1 MASRRRLS
9 KDPQDYNLRKA
20 GCTKGRSLILA
31 DFWRKNARQFKSWH
45 PLREDTILRE
55 GIALIRMATSQT
67 TEMQVEGEIN
77 VDEAVKEIL
86 AEVEAEEQD
95 PIEGMGNAQIAEIY
109 HRMKPEDQRLFRQ
122 FKRFHKQYYE
132 THGHDAPSH
141 QLTRGII
148 QQMFPGLPSADA
160 DTIAKARAELLA
172 TERLKELC
180 KQLGLAVPTQPQM
193 YPSPPEAPEYPP
205 PPQPP
210 GFLSRQDKERM
221 AAQQQ
226 PLAEAEEIEAKPD
239 VKPRRLATS
248 YLGPPGLLR
257 MIGSGDEDH
266 IITRVVPGTDPM
278 QDFED
283 DDPTQTIIIDH
294 DTDASSDVD
303 DFSEVSM
310 ASAGG
315 IRKQEF
321 QGLLSDIAAQ
331 HQRMAASLDALAS
344 RVEDMSVEQVEEVA
358 VRVASETGHVRGME
372 EITGVFDKGEVVLIL
387 ACGVRKYQ
395 EYQALKGKQE
405 DKDIISYRQLQK
417 KFGTNKRTLMEV
429 IQGYKYRYPGG
440 VSTKVPFVPTKPEEG
455 EEAPTTSE
463 TAPTSDPTTT

>member
-1 MASRRRLS
+1 
-9 KDPQDYNLRKA
+9 
-20 GCTKGRSLILA
+20 
-31 DFWRKNARQFKSWH
+31 
-45 PLREDTILRE
+45 
-55 GIALIRMATSQT
+55 MATQQPA
-67 TEMQVEGEIN
+67 MQVDVE
-77 VDEAVKEIL
+77 EAVREML
-86 AEVEAEEQD
+86 AVEVEAEGQD
-95 PIEGMGNAQIAEIY
+95 PFEGMGNAQIAEIY

-122 FKRFHKQYYE
+122 FKKFHKQYYE

-141 QLTRGII
+141 QLTRGIV
-148 QQMFPGLPSADA
+148 QQMFPRLPSADA

-180 KQLGLAVPTQPQM
+180 KQLGLAVPTQPQE
-193 YPSPPEAPEYPP
+193 YPPPPEAPEYPP

-210 GFLSRQDKERM
+210 RFLSRQDKERM

-226 PLAEAEEIEAKPD
+226 PLAEAEEVEAKPD

-266 IITRVVPGTDPM
+266 IITRVVPGTDPL

-283 DDPTQTIIIDH
+283 DDPSQTIVIDH

-303 DFSEVSM
+303 DLSEVSM

-315 IRKQEF
+315 IGKQEF

-331 HQRMAASLDALAS
+331 HQQMAASLDALAS

-358 VRVASETGHVRGME
+358 VRVASETGHVRGLE
-372 EITGVFDKGEVVLIL
+372 EITGVFDKGEVALIL
-387 ACGVRKYQ
+387 ACGVCKYQ
-395 EYQALKGKQE
+395 EYQVLKGKWE

-417 KFGTNKRTLMEV
+417 KFGTNKRMLMEV

-440 VSTKVPFVPTKPEEG
+440 VSTKVPFVMTKPEE
-455 EEAPTTSE
+455 EEETPVTSKVATTSG
-463 TAPTSDPTTT
+463 STTT

>member
-1 MASRRRLS
+1 
-9 KDPQDYNLRKA
+9 
-20 GCTKGRSLILA
+20 
-31 DFWRKNARQFKSWH
+31 
-45 PLREDTILRE
+45 
-55 GIALIRMATSQT
+55 MATSQP
-67 TEMQVEGEIN
+67 TEIPTEGE
-77 VDEAVKEIL
+77 VDVNEAVKEIL
-86 AEVEAEEQD
+86 AEMEEEEQD
-95 PIEGMGNAQIAEIY
+95 PLEGLGNAQIAEIY
-109 HRMKPEDQRLFRQ
+109 HRMTPEDQRLFRQ

-141 QLTRGII
+141 QLTRGIV

-172 TERLKELC
+172 AERLKELC
-180 KQLGLAVPTQPQM
+180 KQLGLAVPTQLQQYPAPQ
-193 YPSPPEAPEYPP
+193 EAPEYPP

-210 GFLSRQDKERM
+210 RFLSRQDKER

-226 PLAEAEEIEAKPD
+226 SVEEAEVKPD

-257 MIGSGDEDH
+257 MIGSGDEEH

-278 QDFED
+278 QDFEE
-283 DDPTQTIIIDH
+283 DDPSQFIVIDE

-303 DFSEVSM
+303 DLSEVSM

-315 IRKQEF
+315 IGKQEF

-344 RVEDMSVEQVEEVA
+344 RVEDMSVEQVEEAA
-358 VRVASETGHVRGME
+358 VRVVSESGHIRGLE
-372 EITGVFDKGEVVLIL
+372 EITGVFDKSEVALIL
-387 ACGVRKYQ
+387 ACGVRRYQ
-395 EYQALKGKQE
+395 EYQALKGKRE

-440 VSTKVPFVPTKPEEG
+440 VSTKVPFAPTKSEEG
-455 EEAPTTSE
+455 EEAPATSE
-463 TAPTSDPTTT
+463 TATTSDPTTT

>member
-1 MASRRRLS
+1 MV
-9 KDPQDYNLRKA
+9 
-20 GCTKGRSLILA
+20 
-31 DFWRKNARQFKSWH
+31 
-45 PLREDTILRE
+45 
-55 GIALIRMATSQT
+55 TSQP
-67 TEMQVEGEIN
+67 TEIQAEGEID

-86 AEVEAEEQD
+86 AEMEAEEQD
-95 PIEGMGNAQIAEIY
+95 PFEGMGNAQITEIY

-122 FKRFHKQYYE
+122 FKKFHKQYYE

-141 QLTRGII
+141 QLTRGIV

-160 DTIAKARAELLA
+160 DTIAKVRTELLA
-172 TERLKELC
+172 TEQLKELY
-180 KQLGLAVPTQPQM
+180 KQLGLAVPTQLQT
-193 YPSPPEAPEYPP
+193 YPPPPEAPKNPP
-205 PPQPP
+205 PPQPQR
-210 GFLSRQDKERM
+210 FLSRQDKERM

-226 PLAEAEEIEAKPD
+226 PAAEAEEAETKPD

-283 DDPTQTIIIDH
+283 DDLSQFIVIDH

-303 DFSEVSM
+303 DLSEVSM
-310 ASAGG
+310 TSASG
-315 IRKQEF
+315 IGKQEF

-331 HQRMAASLDALAS
+331 HQRMAASLDVLAS
-344 RVEDMSVEQVEEVA
+344 RVEDMSVEQVEEAA
-358 VRVASETGHVRGME
+358 VRVVSESGHVRGLE
-372 EITGVFDKGEVVLIL
+372 EITGVFDKGEVALIL
-387 ACGVRKYQ
+387 VCGVRRYQ
-395 EYQALKGKQE
+395 EYQALKGKRE

-429 IQGYKYRYPGG
+429 VQGYKYRYPGG

-463 TAPTSDPTTT
+463 TAPASDPTTT

>member
-1 MASRRRLS
+1 
-9 KDPQDYNLRKA
+9 
-20 GCTKGRSLILA
+20 
-31 DFWRKNARQFKSWH
+31 
-45 PLREDTILRE
+45 
-55 GIALIRMATSQT
+55 MATSQP
-67 TEMQVEGEIN
+67 TEIQAEGEIDVN
-77 VDEAVKEIL
+77 EAVKEIL
-86 AEVEAEEQD
+86 AEMEAEEQD
-95 PIEGMGNAQIAEIY
+95 PLEELGNVQIAEIY
-109 HRMKPEDQRLFRQ
+109 HRMTPEDQRLFRQ

-141 QLTRGII
+141 QLTLGIV

-172 TERLKELC
+172 AERLKELC
-180 KQLGLAVPTQPQM
+180 KQLGLAVPTQLQA
-193 YPSPPEAPEYPP
+193 YPPPPEAPEYPP

-210 GFLSRQDKERM
+210 RFLSRQDKER

-226 PLAEAEEIEAKPD
+226 SLEETETKPD

-283 DDPTQTIIIDH
+283 DDPSQFIVIDH

-303 DFSEVSM
+303 DLSEVSM

-344 RVEDMSVEQVEEVA
+344 RVKDMLVEQVEEAA
-358 VRVASETGHVRGME
+358 VRVVSETGHMRGLE
-372 EITGVFDKGEVVLIL
+372 EITGVFDKGEVALIL
-387 ACGVRKYQ
+387 ACGVCKYQ
-395 EYQALKGKQE
+395 EYQVLKGKRE
-405 DKDIISYRQLQK
+405 DKDVISYRQLQK

-440 VSTKVPFVPTKPEEG
+440 VSTKVQYVPTKPEE
-455 EEAPTTSE
+455 EERAPTASSIPAASE
-463 TAPTSDPTTT
+463 AAMTSDPTTT

>member
-1 MASRRRLS
+1 
-9 KDPQDYNLRKA
+9 
-20 GCTKGRSLILA
+20 
-31 DFWRKNARQFKSWH
+31 
-45 PLREDTILRE
+45 
-55 GIALIRMATSQT
+55 MATSQP
-67 TEMQVEGEIN
+67 TEIQTEGE
-77 VDEAVKEIL
+77 VDVNEAVKEIL
-86 AEVEAEEQD
+86 AEMEAEEQD
-95 PIEGMGNAQIAEIY
+95 PLEGLGNVQIAEIY
-109 HRMKPEDQRLFRQ
+109 HRMTPEDQRLFRQ

-141 QLTRGII
+141 QLTHGIM

-172 TERLKELC
+172 AERLKELC
-180 KQLGLAVPTQPQM
+180 KQLGLAVPTQLQQYPAPQ
-193 YPSPPEAPEYPP
+193 EAPEYPL

-210 GFLSRQDKERM
+210 RFLSRQDKER

-226 PLAEAEEIEAKPD
+226 SVEEAEVKPD

-257 MIGSGDEDH
+257 MIGSGDEEH

-283 DDPTQTIIIDH
+283 DDPSQLIVIDE

-303 DFSEVSM
+303 DLSEVSM

-315 IRKQEF
+315 IGKQEF

-344 RVEDMSVEQVEEVA
+344 RVEDMSVEQVEEAA
-358 VRVASETGHVRGME
+358 VRVVSESGHVRGLE
-372 EITGVFDKGEVVLIL
+372 EITRVFDKSEVALIL
-387 ACGVRKYQ
+387 VCGVRRYQ

-417 KFGTNKRTLMEV
+417 KFGTNKRMLMEV

-440 VSTKVPFVPTKPEEG
+440 VSTKVPFVPTKSEEG
-455 EEAPTTSE
+455 EEAPATSE
-463 TAPTSDPTTT
+463 TAATSDPTTT